1 MNYLYLHGFTS
12 GPRSTKAV
20 DLGDRFA
27 QQGINLNIPDLNQP
41 KFFDLTLTR
50 QIQQCE
56 SILASE
62 PNAWTILG
70 SSLGGLVTA
79 WLGQRNPNVERIL
92 LLAPAFEFLPHWQQ
106 QIGPAQLE
114 QWQKDGSIEVYHPV
128 EGRSLPLG
136 YAFWTD
142 ASQYNEADLNRPVP
156 TLMIHGVNDEVIP
169 VDASRR
175 YAAQRPW
182 CQLLEMQSDH
192 GLTDVLPE
200 IWAATQRFCTMTS
213 P

>member
-1 MNYLYLHGFTS
+1 MNYLYLHGFAS
-12 GPRSTKAV
+12 GPQSTKAA
-20 DLGDRFA
+20 DLGDRFS
-27 QQGINLNIPDLNQP
+27 QQGIDLNIPDLNQP
-41 KFFDLTLTR
+41 EFFDLTLTR

-56 SILASE
+56 AILATE

-70 SSLGGLVTA
+70 SSLGGLVAA
-79 WLGQRNPNVERIL
+79 WLGQRNPTVERIV
-92 LLAPAFEFLPHWQQ
+92 LLAPAFEFLPHCQQ

-114 QWQKDGSIEVYHPV
+114 QWQKDGSIEVYH
-128 EGRSLPLG
+128 ELKGRSLPLG

-142 ASQYNEADLNRPVP
+142 VSQYNEADLNRPVP
-156 TLMIHGVNDEVIP
+156 TLIIHGVNDEVIP
-169 VDASRR
+169 VEASRR

-182 CQLLEMQSDH
+182 CQRLEMQSDH

-200 IWAATQRFCTMTS
+200 IWAATQRFCAMTS

>member
-1 MNYLYLHGFTS
+1 MNYLYLHGFAS
-12 GPRSTKAV
+12 GPRSTKGV

-62 PNAWTILG
+62 PNTWTILG

-79 WLGQRNPNVERIL
+79 WLDQRNPNVERIV

-114 QWQKDGSIEVYHPV
+114 QWQKDGSIEVYHHV
-128 EGRSLPLG
+128 EERC
-136 YAFWTD
+136 
-142 ASQYNEADLNRPVP
+142 
-156 TLMIHGVNDEVIP
+156 IP
-169 VDASRR
+169 
-175 YAAQRPW
+175 
-182 CQLLEMQSDH
+182 
-192 GLTDVLPE
+192 
-200 IWAATQRFCTMTS
+200 
-213 P
+213 

>member
-1 MNYLYLHGFTS
+1 MNYLYLHGFAS
-12 GPRSTKAV
+12 GPQSNKAA
-20 DLGDRFA
+20 DLGDRFS
-27 QQGINLNIPDLNQP
+27 QQGIDLNIPDLNQP
-41 KFFDLTLTR
+41 EFFDLTLTR

-56 SILASE
+56 AILATE

-70 SSLGGLVTA
+70 SSLGGLVAA
-79 WLGQRNPNVERIL
+79 WLGQRNPTVERIV
-92 LLAPAFEFLPHWQQ
+92 LLAPAFEFLPHCQQ

-114 QWQKDGSIEVYHPV
+114 QWQKDGSIEVYH
-128 EGRSLPLG
+128 ELKGRSLPLG

-142 ASQYNEADLNRPVP
+142 VSQYNEADLNRPVP
-156 TLMIHGVNDEVIP
+156 TLIIHGVNDEVIP
-169 VDASRR
+169 VAASRR

-182 CQLLEMQSDH
+182 CQRLEMQSDH

-200 IWAATQRFCTMTS
+200 IWAATQRFCAMTS

>member
-1 MNYLYLHGFTS
+1 MNYLYLHGFAS
-12 GPRSTKAV
+12 GPQSTKAA
-20 DLGDRFA
+20 DLFDRFA
-27 QQGINLNIPDLNQP
+27 QQGIDLNIPDLNQP
-41 KFFDLTLTR
+41 DFFDLTLTR

-56 SILASE
+56 AILATE

-70 SSLGGLVTA
+70 SSLGGLVAA
-79 WLGQRNPNVERIL
+79 WLGQQNPNNVERIV

-114 QWQKDGSIEVYHPV
+114 QWQTDGFIEVYHHV

-156 TLMIHGVNDEVIP
+156 TLILHGVNDEVIP

-182 CQLLEMQSDH
+182 CKLLEMQSDH

-200 IWAATQRFCTMTS
+200 IWAATQRFCTIA
-213 P
+213 